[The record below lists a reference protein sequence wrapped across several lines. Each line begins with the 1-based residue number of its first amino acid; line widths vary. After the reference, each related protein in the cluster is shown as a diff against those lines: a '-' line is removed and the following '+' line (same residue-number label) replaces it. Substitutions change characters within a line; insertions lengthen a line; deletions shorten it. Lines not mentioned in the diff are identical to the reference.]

1 MNQSILLVDDSVTIR
16 RYARSILEGMTE
28 GYEVTERE
36 NGALALHW
44 LSSLVDTEF
53 PGLIIIDRNM
63 PEMSGDECVRIIK
76 MESGLAPKRYYSLN
90 NKLVEGSSI
99 SFLKER

>member
-36 NGALALHW
+36 KRLPWPCTGCLL
-44 LSSLVDTEF
+44 L
-53 PGLIIIDRNM
+53 LIQ
-63 PEMSGDECVRIIK
+63 
-76 MESGLAPKRYYSLN
+76 
-90 NKLVEGSSI
+90 
-99 SFLKER
+99 SFRV